1 MSLNLWSIVLFVSHI
16 FFYTSLLVALSTK
29 ASLSKLI
36 TMICGW
42 LVYQVTTL
50 WYGISTGQIGFI
62 LMFIFQFIIT
72 IITILVSTE
81 RQISEDI

>member
-1 MSLNLWSIVLFVSHI
+1 MV
-16 FFYTSLLVALSTK
+16 FYTSLLIALATK
-29 ASLSKLI
+29 ASLTKLVV
-36 TMICGW
+36 MICGW
-42 LVYQVTTL
+42 LLYQIATL

-62 LMFIFQFIIT
+62 LMFIFQFIVT